1 MDTPHVFVDPGDCQA
16 DRVLLR
22 GDVAHHLVTVLR
34 RGVGDTVSVADGTG
48 VIRRVAIRE
57 IRAGDAVC
65 EVLATHDVPHPVPR
79 VRVVCGLPKQ
89 RKLDEVV
96 GRLTE
101 LGVDEVVPAHTSR
114 SQVHLDPRRAERAR
128 ARWQA
133 VARSAA
139 GQSRRARVPHIAPVT
154 SWERA
159 FERVGHGVVFWEE
172 AVEPL
177 RAVPFDELAEQVT
190 VGVGPEG
197 GLTAEEIVSTGLPAV
212 RLGQTIL
219 RTETASV
226 VAAALVLHRLGRLG

>member
-1 MDTPHVFVDPGDCQA
+1 MDTPHVFVDPDDCQA

-34 RGVGDTVSVADGTG
+34 RGVGDAVSVADGTG
-48 VIRRVAIRE
+48 VIRRVEIRE
-57 IRAGDAVC
+57 IRAGDALC
-65 EVLATHDVPHPVPR
+65 EVLAVHDVPHPVPR
-79 VRVVCGLPKQ
+79 VRVVCGLAKQ

-139 GQSRRARVPHIAPVT
+139 AQSRRARLPRIAAVT
-154 SWERA
+154 SWEHA
-159 FERVGHGVVFWEE
+159 FERVEHGVVFWEE

-177 RAVPFDELAEQVT
+177 RAVPFDDLAEQVT

-197 GLTAEEIVSTGLPAV
+197 GLTAQEVVSTGLPAAS
-212 RLGQTIL
+212 LGPTIL

-226 VAAALVLHRLGRLG
+226 VAAALVLYRLGRVG

>member
-1 MDTPHVFVDPGDCQA
+1 VDAPHVFVDPDDCNA

-34 RGVGDTVSVADGTG
+34 RGMGDAVSVADGTG
-48 VIRRVAIRE
+48 VIRRVEIRE
-57 IRAGDAVC
+57 IRAGDVLC
-65 EVLATHDVPHPVPR
+65 EVLATHDVPHPVPC

-139 GQSRRARVPHIAPVT
+139 GQSRRARVPHIAAVT
-154 SWERA
+154 SWDHA
-159 FERVGHGVVFWEE
+159 FDGVEHGVVFWEE

-177 RAVPFDELAEQVT
+177 RAVPFDASAAQVT

-197 GLTAEEIVSTGLPAV
+197 GLTAQEIMSTGLPAV
-212 RLGQTIL
+212 SMGLTIL

-226 VAAALVLHRLGRLG
+226 AAAALVLHRLGRLG

>member
-1 MDTPHVFVDPGDCQA
+1 MDTPHVFVDPDDCQV

-34 RGVGDTVSVADGTG
+34 RGVGDAVSVADGSG
-48 VIRRVAIRE
+48 AIRRVEIRE
-57 IRAGDAVC
+57 IRAGDALC
-65 EVLATHDVPHPVPR
+65 EVLATRDVPHPAPW

-114 SQVHLDPRRAERAR
+114 SQVHLDPPRADRAR
-128 ARWQA
+128 GRWQA

-139 GQSRRARVPHIAPVT
+139 SQSRRARVPRIASVT
-154 SWERA
+154 SWEHA
-159 FERVGHGVVFWEE
+159 FDEAEHGVVFWEQ
-172 AVEPL
+172 AAEPL
-177 RAVPFDELAEQVT
+177 RAVPFDALAEQVT
-190 VGVGPEG
+190 VGIGPEG
-197 GLTAEEIVSTGLPAV
+197 GLTEQEIVSTGLPAV
-212 RLGQTIL
+212 SLGQTIL

-226 VAAALVLHRLGRLG
+226 VAAALVLQHLGRLG